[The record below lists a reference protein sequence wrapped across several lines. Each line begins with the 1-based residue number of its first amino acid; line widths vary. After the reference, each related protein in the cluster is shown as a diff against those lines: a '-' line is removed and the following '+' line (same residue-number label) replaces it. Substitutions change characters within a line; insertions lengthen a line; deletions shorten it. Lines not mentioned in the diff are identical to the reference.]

1 MRGASR
7 ARGRRYR
14 RWIFQTKPLSAMIG
28 NRLHSLTV
36 TTTVLLAVMVV
47 AAFSSCSRED
57 NVKGVRFKA
66 HSTGFMDPSLT
77 KTTYT
82 GEKSGGVER
91 IDWTSGDLIRIVSD
105 EAYVMD
111 EPTRNYSDFRVDSFT
126 NTDAVSTAVIL
137 PATDP
142 NSLQWGSGKH
152 TFWAMYPSPA
162 TVGLSGADLAADGT
176 MTFTIPSTQTIE
188 HKSETNIWLPDMTL
202 APLFA
207 KKTVG
212 APTSSVPLTFSP
224 QYTAYS
230 ITIGKGSLERVELA
244 SFTLSAETGNLAGEF
259 TTSAPGSAS
268 VTSGTQEIDI
278 DLSGIVLDEDMPTFT
293 FSILAL
299 PEEVSGV
306 KILFKGDFNGSGD
319 LSQQCSLRLRDK
331 DKNDIT
337 FIPYMKYNI
346 SGLAF
351 PEILEA
357 TIEDTIIW
365 NHMVEIMDSYSWWIM
380 AGLDS
385 MDWLSGQDSGLRAAT
400 LADSFDYWLET
411 TGSLD
416 YLTWLSNHDTG
427 SRLASLMDNFDWWL
441 SNDIADDIAWDRLQ
455 SISISDYSDAYL
467 WPGERIKRT
476 LTVTGL
482 TGGAFTDA
490 DVAWYAVPTQGVVQI
505 NFHTGEI
512 VGYGPGEADIHAL
525 VTPHDG
531 SSPMTASFKVFVN
544 RPTGVSV
551 SAEAAS
557 FSAGATQT
565 LTATVTHTGYGTV
578 TTFPADLLTW
588 TSDNTAAVTLSD
600 AQAQP
605 SAGEAAATA
614 TAVAAGT
621 STITVAVS
629 EKYAH
634 NIHGT
639 VSLTVE

>member
-1 MRGASR
+1 
-7 ARGRRYR
+7 
-14 RWIFQTKPLSAMIG
+14 
-28 NRLHSLTV
+28 
-36 TTTVLLAVMVV
+36 MVV

-337 FIPYMKYNI
+337 FIPYLKYNI
-346 SGLAF
+346 SGLTF
-351 PEILEA
+351 PEKVDA
-357 TIEDTIIW
+357 TIEDSIEW
-365 NHMVEIMDSYSWWIM
+365 DHSVEIMDNVIWWM
-380 AGLDS
+380 NAGLDYTE
-385 MDWLSGQDSGLRAAT
+385 WVV
-400 LADSFDYWLET
+400 E
-411 TGSLD
+411 
-416 YLTWLSNHDTG
+416 DTG
-427 SRLASLMDNFDWWL
+427 SRYAYLQDKLAWWIP
-441 SNDIADDIAWDRLQ
+441 SGVADDIAWEEIKDIQL
-455 SISISDYSDAYL
+455 SSTADAYL
-467 WPGERIKRT
+467 WRHQSVTRT
-476 LTVTGL
+476 AYLRNYSDQIYSDVTVAWSAEQEGRVVYMNEL
-482 TGGAFTDA
+482 TGEVTAL
-490 DVAWYAVPTQGVVQI
+490 
-505 NFHTGEI
+505 
-512 VGYGPGEADIHAL
+512 GPGEATVTAT
-525 VTPHDG
+525 VTPNGGGDPWTASYKVYVNAPTAISLTAG
-531 SSPMTASFKVFVN
+531 SSSI
-544 RPTGVSV
+544 
-551 SAEAAS
+551 AAS
-557 FSAGATQT
+557 GSTT
-565 LTATVTHTGYGTV
+565 LTATVTCTANGTI
-578 TTFPADLLTW
+578 PSLPEDLLVW
-588 TSDNTAAVTLSD
+588 TSATTAAVTLTD

-605 SAGEAAATA
+605 ALATGTATA
-614 TAVAAGT
+614 TANGVAAGT
-621 STITVAVS
+621 SVITASVNA
-629 EKYAH
+629 KYA
-634 NIHGT
+634 GS
-639 VSLTVE
+639 VSKTLTLTVE